1 MTKIPG
7 NTLPEP
13 SLRPPPPEESGDLF
27 DYKAIRQWVGFVWR
41 SVGRHKVGAVL
52 GFVTVF
58 GLSLFLV
65 WVWPKKYESTVKLLA
80 NRGDLM
86 AQLGNP
92 HRSQNWDMDG
102 PTRAA
107 QEQVMARD
115 NLVATIKQTNLLDY
129 WDNHRTRCSS

>member
-1 MTKIPG
+1 MTKMPIPS
-7 NTLPEP
+7 LPEP
-13 SLRPPPPEESGDLF
+13 APAGESGDPF

-41 SVGRHKVGAVL
+41 SVGRHRLAAAL
-52 GFVTVF
+52 GFCAVF
-58 GLSLFLV
+58 GLSVFLS

-92 HRSQNWDMDG
+92 HRSQNWDLDG

-107 QEQVMARD
+107 QEQ
-115 NLVATIKQTNLLDY
+115 
-129 WDNHRTRCSS
+129 